1 MGFSTNQKT
10 LLGYPYFTIQW
21 LRGSDLERLGY
32 SHSLEIFPIPWAFN
46 GEPFGAT
53 NRVSQPSDSLGNLH
67 LPWYDHEK
75 NASEVRYQGSDLQAD
90 LALSDGLEVPPD
102 GFEGCWERLGI
113 HPEGLSMD
121 FPLGIVSNAPSYNTA
136 IAAMTMKIHS
146 GFTHEKWQFCK
157 LSIVILVCQR
167 VICVSSMVPCLK
179 ESSFNR
185 HIWITL
191 TWFG

>member
-1 MGFSTNQKT
+1 MGFSTNHKT

-21 LRGSDLERLGY
+21 LGGSDLERLGY

-75 NASEVRYQGSDLQAD
+75 NARSLRCATRDLICKRTWRWVMDWRSGGWVRGLLGKAGSPWIFRWVLF
-90 LALSDGLEVPPD
+90 PM
-102 GFEGCWERLGI
+102 
-113 HPEGLSMD
+113 HPQT
-121 FPLGIVSNAPSYNTA
+121 YNTA
-136 IAAMTMKIHS
+136 IAAMTIKIHS

-167 VICVSSMVPCLK
+167 VICVSTMVPCLK